1 MDYIVHD
8 VLAGELVP
16 VLLGISQEVSE
27 TAHRMY
33 RQYGVISHVFCN
45 NLPLPLRLSL
55 CMKYHVIHH
64 TQNQQLMIR
73 ALLDF
78 SSQIEKADVIPY
90 LIPCSEHYNNLVW
103 EHHNVLE
110 RHFVIADRRLLQ
122 NLWLDDN
129 RIGAEGGRTHEI
141 R

>member
-1 MDYIVHD
+1 MDFITEEI
-8 VLAGELVP
+8 LSGELVP
-16 VLLGISQEVSE
+16 VLLGLSAQTWQV
-27 TAHRMY
+27 AHRLY
-33 RQYGVISHVFCN
+33 RKYNVISHVFCN

-64 TQNQQLMIR
+64 TQNQQLMIH

-129 RIGAEGGRTHEI
+129 RTRVEGGRTHEI

>member
-45 NLPLPLRLSL
+45 KIPLTMRLSL
-55 CMKYHVIHH
+55 CMKFH
-64 TQNQQLMIR
+64 
-73 ALLDF
+73 
-78 SSQIEKADVIPY
+78 
-90 LIPCSEHYNNLVW
+90 
-103 EHHNVLE
+103 
-110 RHFVIADRRLLQ
+110 
-122 NLWLDDN
+122 
-129 RIGAEGGRTHEI
+129 RIQKTVDGKGWR
-141 R
+141 